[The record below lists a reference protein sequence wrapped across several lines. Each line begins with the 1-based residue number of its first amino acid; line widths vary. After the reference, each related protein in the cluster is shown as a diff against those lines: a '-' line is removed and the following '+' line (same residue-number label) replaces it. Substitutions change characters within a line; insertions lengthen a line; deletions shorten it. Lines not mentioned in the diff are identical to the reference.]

1 MGSALTRDDPER
13 IGGYWLAARLGA
25 GGQGVVYEA
34 YDASGARYALKT
46 LHREAD
52 PVLRDRFA
60 REAEAARR
68 VAAFCTARILLARV
82 DDDVPYLVSE
92 YVPGP
97 TLAAEVRA
105 KGALGQ
111 DAVLR
116 LATGVATALAAIHQ
130 AGVLHRD
137 LKPGNVLLGPD
148 GPRIIDFGIARAP
161 DMSLTATGAIMGTFG
176 YMAPEVLAGQR
187 ATQASDVFAW
197 AAVVLYAATATEP
210 FRGENIAEVAHRTAT
225 VDPDLGVLPP
235 EIRPLMA
242 AALAK
247 DPQHRPT
254 ASDLLLGL
262 VGAPVKAADPRA
274 ALMEAGARKAAAP
287 AADTAPADG
296 GTSPGTGAGH
306 TVVEAPLG
314 ERAEAAFQ
322 ALASTAQLAAHAL
335 LLRLTVPGSAAD
347 GSQDSVR
354 TAGPA
359 ELLSDRPESE
369 RLGITAA
376 VQGLAAAGVLLTDA
390 DGSVRPA
397 SAALLPAWRRLHAW
411 IDTDRPG
418 IDRLQR
424 IGAAARLWQAHGE
437 RAEDLLRGTELRGC
451 LDWLPTAPYHLR
463 PNPLELRF
471 LTAGR
476 TAAARTAR
484 RRRQLLAG
492 LAGTTVLALVAG
504 GVAWTQNREAEQ
516 RRSQATA
523 RAVART
529 AEALPGTEPETAM
542 LLGLASWRIAEVPE
556 ARAALIA
563 AAVQPERSVVDIAGL
578 EGTPEVMSPDGRR
591 LVTVSPQG
599 VRFWDVSK
607 GAAGSAKPLATL
619 SPKDYRLDRITD
631 SAHAPA
637 FSPDGKLM
645 LLRGEDGSFR
655 IVDTE
660 DGTAAAPPIEAPD
673 YQGWEGVSNSGHVL
687 LTQTGTQGTV
697 FDRSGR
703 RGASQP
709 TRTLDFQYAVTPD
722 GTRFVSCVGQRVQV
736 RPVDFGDPVIDEP
749 APDPTPRSAGQC
761 SFRFSP
767 DGRYLAVEQGV
778 FADVYDLK
786 SAEKLTKVRNQ
797 GSALRFSSLGRF
809 LIGVA
814 GETITVWDRED
825 AERPLFT
832 VALPTE
838 DRTENTF
845 EARYI
850 ALDEEARL
858 LRHYSPDTGLL
869 HEIDLEGALD
879 RGARDRAASA
889 LSGDGRFAVLTD
901 GHLDGPSFQV
911 VDLRDGKRVGS
922 PVTPDAIVGIGDI
935 GVVHSAVD
943 DDGRLLVHTRGEQG
957 EGRYAQRFDVVVHD
971 VRAGKELHRI
981 PLGDDRRPAHLALSP
996 NGRHLS
1002 LSVRTTGG
1010 QEPTAPAIEVWDLQ
1024 RRKKIHEFKGH
1035 DGHGAFSR
1043 DSERLLTTTGA
1054 VLDLTTGTAHTGR
1067 LGKGGTDDV
1076 VASPDGRFV
1085 AALRP
1090 SGWLELWDGTARDRL
1105 ARMPSSLVPG
1115 GARYG
1120 ARLGAMAFSDDGRF
1134 LAVAV
1139 DDDAV
1144 QLWDTGARLPLGEPL
1159 TLTGQRI
1166 DTLSFDG
1173 TTLRTVTGDRR
1184 QALDLAPEKLAAT
1197 VCRRVGR
1204 DITAQEWRTYVPDAP
1219 HRSLC

>member
-1 MGSALTRDDPER
+1 MGSALTQDDPER

-322 ALASTAQLAAHAL
+322 ALAPTAQLAAHAL

-411 IDTDRPG
+411 TDTDRPG

-529 AEALPGTEPETAM
+529 AEALPGTEPEAAM

-655 IVDTE
+655 IVNTE

-687 LTQTGTQGTV
+687 LTQAGTQGTV

-736 RPVDFGDPVIDEP
+736 RPVDFGAPVIDEP
-749 APDPTPRSAGQC
+749 APDPTP
-761 SFRFSP
+761 
-767 DGRYLAVEQGV
+767 
-778 FADVYDLK
+778 
-786 SAEKLTKVRNQ
+786 
-797 GSALRFSSLGRF
+797 
-809 LIGVA
+809 
-814 GETITVWDRED
+814 
-825 AERPLFT
+825 
-832 VALPTE
+832 
-838 DRTENTF
+838 
-845 EARYI
+845 EAP
-850 ALDEEARL
+850 A
-858 LRHYSPDTGLL
+858 S
-869 HEIDLEGALD
+869 
-879 RGARDRAASA
+879 AASA
-889 LSGDGRFAVLTD
+889 
-901 GHLDGPSFQV
+901 
-911 VDLRDGKRVGS
+911 
-922 PVTPDAIVGIGDI
+922 
-935 GVVHSAVD
+935 SA
-943 DDGRLLVHTRGEQG
+943 
-957 EGRYAQRFDVVVHD
+957 
-971 VRAGKELHRI
+971 
-981 PLGDDRRPAHLALSP
+981 
-996 NGRHLS
+996 
-1002 LSVRTTGG
+1002 RT
-1010 QEPTAPAIEVWDLQ
+1010 
-1024 RRKKIHEFKGH
+1024 
-1035 DGHGAFSR
+1035 
-1043 DSERLLTTTGA
+1043 
-1054 VLDLTTGTAHTGR
+1054 
-1067 LGKGGTDDV
+1067 
-1076 VASPDGRFV
+1076 
-1085 AALRP
+1085 AAT
-1090 SGWLELWDGTARDRL
+1090 W
-1105 ARMPSSLVPG
+1105 PSSKG
-1115 GARYG
+1115 SSR
-1120 ARLGAMAFSDDGRF
+1120 
-1134 LAVAV
+1134 
-1139 DDDAV
+1139 
-1144 QLWDTGARLPLGEPL
+1144 TC
-1159 TLTGQRI
+1159 
-1166 DTLSFDG
+1166 
-1173 TTLRTVTGDRR
+1173 TT
-1184 QALDLAPEKLAAT
+1184 
-1197 VCRRVGR
+1197 
-1204 DITAQEWRTYVPDAP
+1204 
-1219 HRSLC
+1219 

>member
-322 ALASTAQLAAHAL
+322 ALAPTAQLAAHAL

-418 IDRLQR
+418 IGRLQR
-424 IGAAARLWQAHGE
+424 IGAAARCGRRTVNGRRTCCA
-437 RAEDLLRGTELRGC
+437 APSCAAVSTGC
-451 LDWLPTAPYHLR
+451 PRPRTTCGPTRWNCASSRPGAP
-463 PNPLELRF
+463 PP
-471 LTAGR
+471 
-476 TAAARTAR
+476 ARTAR

-655 IVDTE
+655 IVNTE

-687 LTQTGTQGTV
+687 LTQAGTQGTV

-736 RPVDFGDPVIDEP
+736 RPVDFGAPVIDEP

-957 EGRYAQRFDVVVHD
+957 EGATRNVSTSSSTTSGPARSSTAFPSATTVGPRTWPSPRTAVTCPSPS
-971 VRAGKELHRI
+971 A
-981 PLGDDRRPAHLALSP
+981 RPA
-996 NGRHLS
+996 GRNPPPPPS
-1002 LSVRTTGG
+1002 RCGTSSG
-1010 QEPTAPAIEVWDLQ
+1010 A
-1024 RRKKIHEFKGH
+1024 RRSTS
-1035 DGHGAFSR
+1035 SR
-1043 DSERLLTTTGA
+1043 A
-1054 VLDLTTGTAHTGR
+1054 TTGTERSA
-1067 LGKGGTDDV
+1067 
-1076 VASPDGRFV
+1076 
-1085 AALRP
+1085 
-1090 SGWLELWDGTARDRL
+1090 GTAN
-1105 ARMPSSLVPG
+1105 
-1115 GARYG
+1115 
-1120 ARLGAMAFSDDGRF
+1120 
-1134 LAVAV
+1134 
-1139 DDDAV
+1139 
-1144 QLWDTGARLPLGEPL
+1144 
-1159 TLTGQRI
+1159 
-1166 DTLSFDG
+1166 
-1173 TTLRTVTGDRR
+1173 
-1184 QALDLAPEKLAAT
+1184 
-1197 VCRRVGR
+1197 VC
-1204 DITAQEWRTYVPDAP
+1204 
-1219 HRSLC
+1219 